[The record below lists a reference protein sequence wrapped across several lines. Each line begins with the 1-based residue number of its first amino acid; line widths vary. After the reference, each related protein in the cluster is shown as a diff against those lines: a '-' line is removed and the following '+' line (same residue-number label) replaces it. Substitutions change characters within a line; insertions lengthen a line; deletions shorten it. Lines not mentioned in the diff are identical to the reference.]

1 MRKIET
7 GTYLAGNIQSVSD
20 NVLDSSILLYCKH
33 IIEKIWEIDDL
44 VPSYAYSR
52 EYFPGAELKN
62 HRDREACQYSVT
74 LTMCKRGE
82 GNTPY
87 LGAYYGTGGQLSI
100 RGFGSN
106 DGAADSNDKDIMK
119 FVFTPGSG
127 SPHVE
132 IRDYKTSGT
141 EALRITFPNIAN
153 PGNGAE
159 WISFYSNGVEF
170 DTIEGD
176 SSGGAVFTG
185 RAAGTTSDLRNKRDI
200 VPVTDTANSL
210 EIVRGLEVIEF
221 AYKSDTREVPE
232 RKIGFS
238 AQQLLEVYPQPVST
252 FEEKN
257 KENDLKP
264 GDTGFKYHKVSE
276 GALAPLLVSAIQ
288 EQQKLIEE
296 LRQEIDSLKK

>member
-1 MRKIET
+1 MATDNNKPDYSDMSWLTFREEFRTEDDCQKFLFQTRWPKEFVCPKCGGNKYWQISTRGLYKCSDCRHQVSLTAGTIFHKTRTPLLKWFMLILRMATSKT
-7 GTYLAGNIQSVSD
+7 GVSI
-20 NVLDSSILLYCKH
+20 NEMK
-33 IIEKIWEIDDL
+33 
-44 VPSYAYSR
+44 R
-52 EYFPGAELKN
+52 EL
-62 HRDREACQYSVT
+62 
-74 LTMCKRGE
+74 
-82 GNTPY
+82 
-87 LGAYYGTGGQLSI
+87 
-100 RGFGSN
+100 
-106 DGAADSNDKDIMK
+106 
-119 FVFTPGSG
+119 
-127 SPHVE
+127 E
-132 IRDYKTSGT
+132 IRDYKTSST
-141 EALRITFPNIAN
+141 EALRITFPNNVA
-153 PGNGAE
+153 PGGGAE
-159 WISFYSNGVEF
+159 WISFYANGIEF

-210 EIVRGLEVIEF
+210 EIVKGLEVIEF

-257 KENDLKP
+257 KENNLKP